1 MKKNYLIP
9 KSFLFILAALVSL
22 TSCNQASEPQKKDSE
37 LQIDYAL
44 YSPSV
49 KDSFYISLQLPLE
62 YASASDKDYPVVY
75 LTDGNFFGPML
86 GPILHQYE
94 KGGLLPPLILA
105 SIHYKSFEAMDSL
118 RVRDYLYPASIP
130 SDEMRAVGGG
140 QRFYQFIT
148 DELIPKID
156 SSYRTLS
163 DKRTLLGHSFGGYF
177 SLLALSEQIK
187 NSRHD
192 FNGFVAAS
200 PTLWYNNFYMK
211 QLDSLSKSIPSAD
224 SLHLFLSVGGDEEPQ
239 WFVKPVNDLAKSLA
253 APTPKNL
260 KTDVEIYSHL
270 DHMNAG
276 LVAFVKG
283 LQRIYNPN
291 P

>member
-1 MKKNYLIP
+1 MKKNYPFP
-9 KSFLFILAALVSL
+9 KSFLFILAALVLL
-22 TSCNQASEPQKKDSE
+22 TACHQTSEPQKKGAE
-37 LQIDYAL
+37 LQADYAL
-44 YSPSV
+44 YSNSV

-62 YASASDKDYPVVY
+62 YASAKDKNYPVAY

-94 KGGLLPPLILA
+94 KAGLLPPLILA
-105 SIHYKSFEAMDSL
+105 SIHYPSFEAMDSL

-130 SDEMRAVGGG
+130 SDEMQAVGGG

-148 DELIPKID
+148 QELIPKID

-163 DKRTLLGHSFGGYF
+163 SNRTLLGHSFGGYF

-187 NSRHD
+187 NSRRD
-192 FNGFVAAS
+192 FDGFVSAS
-200 PTLWYNNFYMK
+200 PTIWYNDFYMK
-211 QLDSLSKSIPSAD
+211 QLDSLSKSASSAD
-224 SLHLFLSVGGDEEPQ
+224 SLHVFLSVGADEEPQ
-239 WFVKPVNDLAKSLA
+239 WSVQPVKDLAKSLA
-253 APTPKNL
+253 APSQKNL
-260 KTDVEIYSHL
+260 QTDLEIYTHL

-283 LQRIYNPN
+283 LQRIYNPA